1 MGFCGSQHLFKHVL
15 ASQTSEPKKEGVSVF
30 DGFFLLSAPETAE
43 PPPSPQK
50 APSAGASP
58 AAPWHSSA
66 RPSGRPSA
74 QRRGVSGP
82 PAARCGTSGAG
93 DGFLGGEDTSIRRCG
108 PRGLRVFQ
116 QQMHVKR
123 SFLESRTYVDL
134 PSQHHR
140 PAANLFKSSPSS
152 HSHLTILPHP
162 HLTPCSTHLSPSP
175 SACPPMPCPSPS
187 ASAPPSARPRRRW
200 SRPPRRASARAAS
213 PACVG
218 ADERRGE
225 DRAGV

>member
-1 MGFCGSQHLFKHVL
+1 M
-15 ASQTSEPKKEGVSVF
+15 VSS
-30 DGFFLLSAPETAE
+30 FFQ
-43 PPPSPQK
+43 PQK
-50 APSAGASP
+50 PQNR
-58 AAPWHSSA
+58 
-66 RPSGRPSA
+66 RPRRRKRLQPGRLQ
-74 QRRGVSGP
+74 QRRGIRPLGRAGDRALRGGASRGLQ
-82 PAARCGTSGAG
+82 RHGAG
-93 DGFLGGEDTSIRRCG
+93 RQGRAMVFWGGEDTSIRRCG